1 MNSWDT
7 LMAKAMSKGV
17 GVILVREKSLSEK
30 IEDIGRNIQI
40 REKLRE
46 AGLPKYTEEDKER
59 IVSEFL
65 DNFNRYKNERQ

>member
-17 GVILVREKSLSEK
+17 GVILVREKSFSEK
-30 IEDIGRNIQI
+30 MEDIGRNIQI